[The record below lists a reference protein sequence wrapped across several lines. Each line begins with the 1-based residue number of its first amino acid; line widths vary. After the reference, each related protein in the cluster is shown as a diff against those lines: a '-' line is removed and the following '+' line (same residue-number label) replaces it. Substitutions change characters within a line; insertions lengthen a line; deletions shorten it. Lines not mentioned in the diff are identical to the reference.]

1 MSVMK
6 LILVS
11 SCLETHTAIISRCI
25 LSNCFLLCLLEDITT
40 NSGTITA
47 TNATSKVN
55 TATPITAH
63 VSSEPLLAPTAAVE
77 VQ

>member
-1 MSVMK
+1 MK
-6 LILVS
+6 LVLVA
-11 SCLETHTAIISRCI
+11 SCFETHTTIMSSCI

-40 NSGTITA
+40 SSGTITA

-63 VSSEPLLAPTAAVE
+63 VSSEPLLGELAPTAAVE